1 MDVAYV
7 NPFIRAAVDT
17 FKTMINC
24 DLQIGKPELK
34 NDAVHSYDVS
44 GVIGLSGE
52 AQGVISMSFPEDVA
66 MKVVSLLIQSPVTEV
81 NEDVTDGIGEIA
93 NIVAGNA
100 KQYLVQFT
108 LTLSLPNV
116 VVGKGHRIAVQRDVK
131 TIILP
136 LTTEHGKFAME
147 VALKTN

>member
-17 FKTMINC
+17 FKTMLGC
-24 DLQIGKPELK
+24 ELKIGKPELK
-34 NDAVHSYDVS
+34 NDAVHSYDIS

-66 MKVVSLLIQSPVTEV
+66 MKVVSLLIQTPVTEV
-81 NEDVTDGIGEIA
+81 NADVTDGIGEIA

-100 KQYLVQFT
+100 KQYLVEFA

-131 TIILP
+131 TIVLP
-136 LTTEHGKFAME
+136 LTSEHGEFAME